1 LLNEDDET
9 NKKPLLPIKTK
20 DGILRRYTIK
30 KDEIGN
36 CQYLYFIIISSKISK
51 TISYVVLK

>member
-1 LLNEDDET
+1 MIMKEEDMT

-20 DGILRRYTIK
+20 DGILRRYTLE

-36 CQYLYFIIISSKISK
+36 E
-51 TISYVVLK
+51 

>member
-1 LLNEDDET
+1 MNEDDET

-36 CQYLYFIIISSKISK
+36 
-51 TISYVVLK
+51 